1 MFFGRTA
8 ARMCAT
14 GDTSAVMNDTFL
26 PASHLLHR
34 KAGAVS
40 ASPAASQPGRSIP
53 ANGKVIFRSCLRV
66 SQGKVM
72 KTISGIIARG
82 LLVLALVASVTPVTQ
97 MAQASPTELF
107 FSEYIEGTS
116 NNKALEIYNGTG
128 AAVDLATGGYK
139 IQMHFN
145 GNPVAGLTINL
156 TGAVADG

>member
-1 MFFGRTA
+1 
-8 ARMCAT
+8 
-14 GDTSAVMNDTFL
+14 
-26 PASHLLHR
+26 
-34 KAGAVS
+34 
-40 ASPAASQPGRSIP
+40 
-53 ANGKVIFRSCLRV
+53 
-66 SQGKVM
+66 M

-128 AAVDLATGGYK
+128 AAVDLATGGYN

-156 TGAVADG
+156 TGAVADGDVYVVAQSSASAVERKFCKKFVASLAG